1 MGMFDTID
9 NVPAKCPRCGDER
22 PKSIQIKSG
31 SQRLYTYQFGIDKI
45 DIDWNYECYGSV
57 IDREKLIIRG
67 IATCNKC
74 REESQTKME
83 ELIQEANDKKEI
95 KAPEGEEP
103 RHLFECQINGED
115 AFRVILNRLDDAY
128 GGDRNIEMFD
138 VAIWLDKDYIPMAVD
153 LIVDMNKI

>member
-31 SQRLYTYQFGIDKI
+31 PQRLYTYQFGIDKI

-83 ELIQEANDKKEI
+83 ELIQEANDKKEV
-95 KAPEGEEP
+95 KTPKGEGP

-115 AFRVILNRLDDAY
+115 ALRVILNRLNDAY